1 MAGLSDGIALA
12 IDFGTSNTAAA
23 FRDRNGL
30 VQEVRLST
38 AGSLMPSGV
47 FYRGAQL
54 LVGRTALQAAFT
66 APEAFEPSPKRRLSD
81 REIFLAGDMIE
92 VTDLVAAVFGEV
104 LDRAIHVMGSEPDS
118 VVVTHPEQWSAPLQH
133 LLAESA
139 IAGGVSARRLRL
151 VSEAQAAAWF
161 YAGLPR
167 YGRRGTIDRLRLRGR
182 HLRCRGT
189 GKTA

>member
-1 MAGLSDGIALA
+1 MVEFGNGIALA
-12 IDFGTSNTAAA
+12 IDFGSSNTAAA
-23 FRDRNGL
+23 FRDRHGH
-30 VQEVRLST
+30 VQEVRLSAT
-38 AGSLMPSGV
+38 GTLMPSGV
-47 FYRGAQL
+47 FFDGSRF

-66 APEAFEPSPKRRLSD
+66 SPESFEPSPKRRLAD

-139 IAGGVSARRLRL
+139 IAGGVSASRLRL

-161 YAGLPR
+161 YANSAPDMDVGA
-167 YGRRGTIDRLRLRGR
+167 RL
-182 HLRCRGT
+182 T
-189 GKTA
+189 V